1 MDRLKTLTPLHNL
14 NSFDHAHLLNTKRK
28 ETITFPPITFAPNP
42 TPGTL
47 IPALKPRVE
56 LGLTITYIS
65 LYGILFSMV
74 YIQLWM
80 IWYYRHKRLSYQTVF
95 LFLALIWSGLRVSLF
110 SFYFNDCARV
120 NFFPL
125 FLYWLMFCFPVC
137 LQFVVLCL
145 LVLFFAQVV
154 FKARAKYEPS
164 RLKRPM
170 KIGLVLVVI
179 VFLSTNITCAAI
191 TKMNQSRSLPLYM
204 LYLRVAI
211 NDSLFIIMSG
221 ILALCIYRMA
231 KMSSASVV
239 LEAKGTTV
247 CQALA
252 ACVLI
257 LFLYLTRAIYNI
269 IAVTSVTKGS
279 HKLPS
284 FGFGWIN
291 VTDQADFVEL
301 DKGYAYLSFAIVLFV
316 WEILPM
322 FTVIFFFRVRRLG
335 SSSSLQDLPSINQDT
350 KAYFFDNPRR
360 YDSDE
365 EDISVR
371 SEPHHSYQT
380 LSAGHYAINGSLENS
395 RDSPNVTPTRP
406 HRLGYGAVMTADRNY
421 SYSVSPVTHSPSH
434 A

>member
-1 MDRLKTLTPLHNL
+1 MDQKTFVPSGNL
-14 NSFDHAHLLNTKRK
+14 SSFEIIHLLNKKRK
-28 ETITFPPITFAPNP
+28 ETITIPPITFAPNP

-47 IPALKPRVE
+47 VPALKPRVE

-65 LYGILFSMV
+65 LYGVLFSMV
-74 YIQLWM
+74 YLQLWM
-80 IWYYRHKRLSYQTVF
+80 IWYYRHKRFSYQTVF

-137 LQFVVLCL
+137 LQFVILCL
-145 LVLFFAQVV
+145 LVLFFVQVL

-164 RLKRPM
+164 RLKKPL

-191 TKMNQSRSLPLYM
+191 TKKNQSRSLPVYM

-231 KMSSASVV
+231 KMSSASIV
-239 LEAKGTTV
+239 LEAKGTSV
-247 CQALA
+247 RQALI

-257 LFLYLTRAIYNI
+257 LFLYLTRAVYNI
-269 IAVTSVTKGS
+269 VAVATVNKDS

-284 FGFGWIN
+284 FGYGWIN

-322 FTVIFFFRVRRLG
+322 FTVIIFFRVRRLG
-335 SSSSLQDLPSINQDT
+335 SPQSSQDVPSINHDT

-365 EDISVR
+365 EDNSIR
-371 SEPHHSYQT
+371 NEPHQSYNS
-380 LSAGHYAINGSLENS
+380 LSAGSYSINGTLENS
-395 RDSPNVTPTRP
+395 GGSPIITSLPP
-406 HRLGYGAVMTADRNY
+406 HRLGYGAVTTADRNY
-421 SYSVSPVTHSPSH
+421 SYSVSPITQSPLNT
-434 A
+434 

>member
-1 MDRLKTLTPLHNL
+1 MKKIDLLDTKYNISTR
-14 NSFDHAHLLNTKRK
+14 DHLHLLNTARLG
-28 ETITFPPITFAPNP
+28 TVTLPPITFVPNP

-47 IPALKPRVE
+47 VPALKPKVE

-65 LYGILFSMV
+65 LYGILFFMV

-110 SFYFNDCARV
+110 SFYFNDCSRV

-125 FLYWLMFCFPVC
+125 FLYWLLFCFPVC
-137 LQFVVLCL
+137 LQFVILCL

-164 RLKRPM
+164 RLKRPL
-170 KIGLVLVVI
+170 KVGLILVVLL
-179 VFLSTNITCAAI
+179 FLSTNISCAAI
-191 TKMNQSRSLPLYM
+191 TKENQSRSLPVYM
-204 LYLRVAI
+204 LYVRVAI

-221 ILALCIYRMA
+221 ILALCIYKMA

-239 LEAKGTTV
+239 LEAKGTSV

-269 IAVTSVTKGS
+269 IAVTPVTTSS
-279 HKLPS
+279 HMLPS
-284 FGFGWIN
+284 FGYGWIN
-291 VTDQADFVEL
+291 VTDQADFVQL

-322 FTVIFFFRVRRLG
+322 FTVIIFFRVRTLV
-335 SSSSLQDLPSINQDT
+335 SPSSLQDLPSINQGT

-365 EDISVR
+365 EDMSGR
-371 SEPHHSYQT
+371 SDQQQSYQSVGT
-380 LSAGHYAINGSLENS
+380 VNYSINANLENS

-421 SYSVSPVTHSPSH
+421 SYSVSPTTQSPSH
-434 A
+434 I